1 MIRET
6 IVVKYIISKEDG
18 IVALSPNS
26 AEHGYQ
32 NEMRIFH

>member
-18 IVALSPNS
+18 TVTLSSNLG
-26 AEHGYQ
+26 ERQQ
-32 NEMRIFH
+32 NPLLK